1 MDFFISDALAAA
13 AGPATQPNMIV
24 QLLPLVLI
32 FAVFWFLIIRPQTK
46 RAKQHREMV
55 AALKAGDEI
64 VTQGGLL
71 GRVVAVNDAF
81 LTVEIANQVQVR
93 VQRHMV
99 GTIMPKG
106 TVASLD

>member
-1 MDFFISDALAAA
+1 MDFFIANALAAA
-13 AGPATQPNMIV
+13 GQAPQPSPFMS
-24 QLLPLVLI
+24 LLPLVLI

-93 VQRHMV
+93 VQRQMV

>member
-13 AGPATQPNMIV
+13 TPAASQPSFLVQMIP
-24 QLLPLVLI
+24 LLLI

-93 VQRHMV
+93 IQRHMV